1 VKDNY
6 QKLKKILR
14 EMFQMDQADLDFGIY
29 GIMNQKRAEVEQFL
43 DHDLLPQ
50 VKEAFQEY
58 SSLDRL
64 KIEEKLSTLK
74 QNLEDAGVN
83 PEDSPKYQEL
93 MNELNNSVDM
103 EALEQEVYSHLVSF
117 FSRYYDDGDFLS
129 RPRYKEGV
137 YAIPYKGEEVKLHWA
152 NADQYYIKTSEYFKD
167 YTFKISDSK
176 RVHFKIIA
184 AGTEQDNNKEASGK
198 ERRFVL
204 YETEPFL
211 VENGE
216 LIIQFEY
223 KVDPQKQDKLNEAAA
238 ELIEAAAGKK
248 PLSNYMELFAPAPTE
263 ANHDRTL
270 LEKHLKEYT
279 ARNTFDYFIHKD
291 LGGFLSRELDFYLKN
306 EVFFIDDI
314 DKRDPFFFQQSIS
327 KVKVIKKIALKII
340 AFLAQ
345 LEDFQKSLWLKK
357 KFVVETNYCI
367 TLDQV
372 PEYLY
377 DEIIANQAQIEEW
390 KRLFAIEE
398 IQPSLGN
405 PGYSEPLTLEF
416 LKSNPYLLLDTAF
429 FSEEFKNNLL
439 ASIENIDEQMDGLLI
454 HSENFQALNLLQER
468 YREQIDGVY
477 IDPPYNT
484 DGLEIIYK
492 NGYKDSSWL
501 SLIKDRLMIGKKLLT
516 SLGIYCIMIDDAEYA
531 NLYKLMEEILTGYT
545 MRSVIIEYNHRGR
558 VKSNF
563 AYTHEYAIWAI
574 KSGLDLI
581 TRKDEV
587 SGDIKRNLRRT
598 GTDSTRISSPS
609 MFYGIEVDKNSLDI
623 VGVTEPLALGETL
636 LESNNPNT
644 VLIYPIDDNGI
655 ERRWYYG
662 KDRIM
667 EDVKAGKVWA
677 KLINN
682 NIQIH
687 YHQDGKPKYRK
698 SLWTGP
704 TFDSSTYGS
713 ELLNDI
719 FGLGKSA
726 FSFPKSIFSVFE
738 CLQSIS
744 FDINATFLD
753 YFAGSG
759 TTGHAVINLNRKD
772 NGNRKYIL
780 VEMGEYFD
788 TVLKPRIQKII
799 YSKDWRDGKPVSR
812 EGSSH
817 MFKYMRLESYEDTLN
832 NLDLHRNE
840 LQKVTLA
847 DNAKM
852 REQYLLSY
860 MLEIESQGSPSLLN
874 LDQFED
880 PFNYKL
886 NVYRNGESQPVN
898 VDMVETF
905 NYLLG
910 LKVQQTEFI
919 RGFKVV
925 RGELLNGE
933 KVLIIWRNLK
943 EKSNEE
949 LDNFFT
955 KQDYNTRDFDF
966 DRIYVNGDNNLPN
979 IKTGEERWKVYLI
992 EQEFKRLMF
1001 DVSDL

>member
-1 VKDNY
+1 
-6 QKLKKILR
+6 
-14 EMFQMDQADLDFGIY
+14 
-29 GIMNQKRAEVEQFL
+29 
-43 DHDLLPQ
+43 
-50 VKEAFQEY
+50 
-58 SSLDRL
+58 
-64 KIEEKLSTLK
+64 
-74 QNLEDAGVN
+74 
-83 PEDSPKYQEL
+83 
-93 MNELNNSVDM
+93 
-103 EALEQEVYSHLVSF
+103 
-117 FSRYYDDGDFLS
+117 
-129 RPRYKEGV
+129 
-137 YAIPYKGEEVKLHWA
+137 
-152 NADQYYIKTSEYFKD
+152 
-167 YTFKISDSK
+167 
-176 RVHFKIIA
+176 
-184 AGTEQDNNKEASGK
+184 
-198 ERRFVL
+198 
-204 YETEPFL
+204 
-211 VENGE
+211 
-216 LIIQFEY
+216 
-223 KVDPQKQDKLNEAAA
+223 
-238 ELIEAAAGKK
+238 
-248 PLSNYMELFAPAPTE
+248 
-263 ANHDRTL
+263 
-270 LEKHLKEYT
+270 
-279 ARNTFDYFIHKD
+279 
-291 LGGFLSRELDFYLKN
+291 
-306 EVFFIDDI
+306 
-314 DKRDPFFFQQSIS
+314 
-327 KVKVIKKIALKII
+327 
-340 AFLAQ
+340 
-345 LEDFQKSLWLKK
+345 
-357 KFVVETNYCI
+357 
-367 TLDQV
+367 
-372 PEYLY
+372 
-377 DEIIANQAQIEEW
+377 
-390 KRLFAIEE
+390 
-398 IQPSLGN
+398 
-405 PGYSEPLTLEF
+405 
-416 LKSNPYLLLDTAF
+416 
-429 FSEEFKNNLL
+429 
-439 ASIENIDEQMDGLLI
+439 
-454 HSENFQALNLLQER
+454 
-468 YREQIDGVY
+468 Y

>member
-1 VKDNY
+1 MKDNY